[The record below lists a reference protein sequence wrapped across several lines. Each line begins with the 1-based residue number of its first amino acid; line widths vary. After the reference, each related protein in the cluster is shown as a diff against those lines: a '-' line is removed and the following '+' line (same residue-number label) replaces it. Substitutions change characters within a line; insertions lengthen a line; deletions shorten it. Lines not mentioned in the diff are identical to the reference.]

1 LTRKEKTLKI
11 ADLRRKLKRI
21 NVLVKILEKRWTK
34 EVYSKTTRR
43 YHYITEYVVGDE
55 TGIISLVVWNESK
68 NLKLGETYLLEN
80 VDVILYKS
88 IPKIIVRDDSIATIA
103 SENIAFSEINKT
115 YRTRK
120 ERY

>member
-1 LTRKEKTLKI
+1 MTRKEKTLKI